1 MMIIMIVVFVDNAN
15 DNDSDSTN
23 NEANSIS
30 SRLAKSLPRNSKKRY
45 DTVAPILAPA
55 AMRPVK
61 PLLLAIS
68 MK

>member
-1 MMIIMIVVFVDNAN
+1 MMIMIVVFVDNA
-15 DNDSDSTN
+15 NDSDSTN